1 MKSMNYSLS
10 IIEKGLLA
18 ANTLSARYGL
28 ALSTEEAAMVAKAK
42 QEAIRESGR
51 VEFTGGVEREIIRA
65 FSSSPYIEQ
74 QTYALTLCELFEI
87 FYALKNELPDDYPD
101 GDLITWMAGNF
112 NGRCGGSLDAL
123 QGLNPLE
130 VQEYPDSDPDE
141 EKPDE

>member
-18 ANTLSARYGL
+18 ANTLSAPFGL
-28 ALSTEEAAMVAKAK
+28 TLSTKEAAMVAKAK

-74 QTYALTLCELFEI
+74 RNYAEMLCELFEI
-87 FYALKNELPDDYPD
+87 FYAFKNELPDDYPD
-101 GDLITWMAGNF
+101 GDLITWMAASF
-112 NGRCGGSLDAL
+112 NGRCGGSLDSL
-123 QGLNPLE
+123 QGLKPME
-130 VQEYPDSDPDE
+130 VPQYPEPDPDE
-141 EKPDE
+141 EQPDE